1 MEHIRRERAPK
12 FLTSPSSGGT
22 EGAIHSRERISE
34 QMGSR
39 KSKQPLA
46 RRDSTSTAGKF
57 AAGLQ
62 GDSEAR
68 AEPVAI
74 VQPAAIATI
83 ETDST
88 ATEPISAKAGRLDSG
103 SAEAI
108 EPQPKQYTPP
118 VCSVCVALPGLS
130 YTEVYGKVTT
140 ENSIVRYCRCRKCRN
155 TWKDITPRFNGG

>member
-1 MEHIRRERAPK
+1 VEHIRREGTPK
-12 FLTSPSSGGT
+12 FLTSPSSRGAEGT
-22 EGAIHSRERISE
+22 IHSRERTSE

-39 KSKQPLA
+39 KSKQSLA

-57 AAGLQ
+57 STGLQ
-62 GDSEAR
+62 GDSEVR

-108 EPQPKQYTPP
+108 EPKRYTPP
-118 VCSVCVALPGLS
+118 DCSVCSATRPKGS
-130 YTEVYGKVTT
+130 YTDVYCVRRMNGVM
-140 ENSIVRYCRCRKCRN
+140 VRYCVCRWCGN
-155 TWKDITPRFNGG
+155 RFKAS